1 MKKLIVC
8 SAILASVAAFAGSAG
23 AEGTDW
29 VVTAAAG
36 ESFTNSA
43 AIGNYARLVKRGAG
57 EVVLTAATTAF
68 TGDVL
73 VEEGTLAITDLK
85 AVGAKTPVTVESG
98 ATFYFKTP
106 HSTSQTLARFTT
118 HVVTI
123 SGHGVD
129 DKGAIRFLPPDGAG
143 YDDSLLG
150 VVNLAADAT
159 IECDYRWGVHG
170 SNSGKIN
177 LNGHTLRR
185 IWNNSARSGDQWMI
199 NNATVTGN
207 GGTIEANKGRITFQ
221 GNVKCSA
228 DTTFV
233 STNSSNYLLWGVSGV
248 IPSTFKFFPW
258 QYLYA
263 FSGTAASVN
272 HISGPVYLLN
282 HAGSVAGGEV
292 TVEVSNNNVL
302 HLDGPFTGEAG
313 TSSTTGTTYCRRGTG
328 RMFLNG
334 DVDMTRN
341 TYHWGGGLTAM
352 TSTASRVYGNGFIVN
367 EWSEVLVAG
376 GHTHIN
382 WIRLGNGAH
391 KGLFRQTG
399 GVLGVRGNTF
409 DGESNNSIGH
419 WVMTGGEAYVSNVF
433 YVAANAG
440 SFGGFRQTGG
450 LFKFGPNDIFHVGR
464 RGVAVYHQ
472 SGGTNITRVGGVGQT
487 ARFSMG
493 AEGGTSD
500 VTVSGA
506 GTLLD
511 TETLCFGG
519 KDYVSTNTFTLR
531 DGATLKATRLIRREN
546 ALAGTLACFNADGG
560 TIMPVFGHGWS
571 GIGAGA
577 ATFFS
582 RNPDHFTIWRKGL
595 TIDTSE
601 SSNESGGQPSGVA
614 ASAMPMAF
622 EAPTGNGVETVALPT
637 DAGFIATNYHGIARV
652 VFESATGYG
661 ATAYAEFDH
670 AAHKVTH
677 IVVTSRGCNYG
688 DDTKAYLEGPARG
701 TTRYACVLTLT
712 SNEGM
717 CGEFVKRGAQ
727 ALNLYATNTITGGI
741 AVEEGTLYAGTT
753 GVVPS
758 NSAVRVESGATLQF
772 ASTRPTFLSTFTG
785 AGSVTGCDIT
795 VTNAVRATCAELFAG
810 KHATF
815 AGNLTFA
822 PGATF
827 TITDPENLETY
838 KNHGSVTAFTAQTV
852 NGAPTLRIADGYAGS
867 TKWSLFKSG
876 AGSYNFGPV
885 IGTMLLL
892 K

>member
-1 MKKLIVC
+1 MKKLMVF
-8 SAILASVAAFAGSAG
+8 SAMMASLAAFAGSA
-23 AEGTDW
+23 EPDGTDF
-29 VVTAAAG
+29 VVTASAG
-36 ESFTNSA
+36 ESFTNSTT
-43 AIGNYARLVKRGAG
+43 IGNYARLVKRGAG

-68 TGDVL
+68 VGEVL
-73 VEEGTLAITDLK
+73 VEEGTLAITDLG

-106 HSTSQTLARFTT
+106 HSTSQTQARFTT

-123 SGHGVD
+123 SGDGVD

-221 GNVKCSA
+221 GGVNCSA

-233 STNSSNYLLWGVSGV
+233 STNSSNYLLWGVSGI
-248 IPSTFKFFPW
+248 IPSTFKFFPG

-352 TSTASRVYGNGFIVN
+352 TSTASRVYRNGFIIN

-409 DGESNNSIGH
+409 DGESNGSIGH
-419 WVMTGGEAYVSNVF
+419 WVMTGGEAYVSNSF
-433 YVAANAG
+433 YVAANTN

-450 LFKFGPNDIFHVGR
+450 LFKFGPSDALFVGR
-464 RGVAVYHQ
+464 AGTALYHQ
-472 SGGTNITRVGGVGQT
+472 SGGTNITRVAGVGQA
-487 ARFSMG
+487 ARFTMSPW
-493 AEGGTSD
+493 GGISD
-500 VTVSGA
+500 ATVSGE

-511 TETLCFGG
+511 TETLSLGG
-519 KDYVSTNTFTLR
+519 NGHLSTNTFTLR

-546 ALAGTLACFNADGG
+546 ALAGTLA
-560 TIMPVFGHGWS
+560 
-571 GIGAGA
+571 
-577 ATFFS
+577 
-582 RNPDHFTIWRKGL
+582 RNPDHFTIWGKGM

-601 SSNESGGQPSGVA
+601 SSNESGGQPSGLA
-614 ASAMPMAF
+614 ASYMPMAF
-622 EAPTGNGVETVALPT
+622 EAPTGKGVETVSLPT

-688 DDTKAYLEGPARG
+688 DDTKAYLENPTRSA
-701 TTRYACVLTLT
+701 RYACALTLT
-712 SNEGM
+712 SNEGQ
-717 CGEFVKRGAQ
+717 CGELVKRGAQ
-727 ALNLYATNTITGGI
+727 ILYLYATNTITGGI
-741 AVEEGTLYAGTT
+741 AVESGTLVAARDC
-753 GVVPS
+753 VVPS
-758 NSAVRVESGATLQF
+758 NTPVRVESGATLQF
-772 ASTRPTFLSTFTG
+772 SVNQPAFLSTFTG
-785 AGSVTGCDIT
+785 AGNVTGCDIT
-795 VTNAVRATCAELFAG
+795 VTNAVRATCAQLFAN

-815 AGNLTFA
+815 EKALTFA
-822 PGATF
+822 DGAVF
-827 TITDPENLETY
+827 EITDPENLETY
-838 KNHGSVTAFTAQTV
+838 KSHGSVRAFTAQTV
-852 NGAPTLRIADGYAGS
+852 NGTPTLRIPDAYTGS
-867 TKWSLFKSG
+867 TKWALFKTG

-885 IGTMLLL
+885 IGTMILL

>member
-1 MKKLIVC
+1 MKKHIFCLT
-8 SAILASVAAFAGSAG
+8 ILAGFAAFAGSA
-23 AEGTDW
+23 EPDGTDF

-68 TGDVL
+68 AGEVL
-73 VEEGTLAITDLK
+73 VEEGTLAITDLG

-123 SGHGVD
+123 SGDGVD

-170 SNSGKIN
+170 SNSGKLN

-199 NNATVTGN
+199 NNATVAGG

-248 IPSTFKFFPW
+248 IPSTFKFFPG

-313 TSSTTGTTYCRRGTG
+313 TSSTTGTTYSRKGTG

-341 TYHWGGGLTAM
+341 TYHWSGGLTAM
-352 TSTASRVYGNGFIVN
+352 TSTASRVYRNGFIVN

-376 GHTHIN
+376 GHTQIN
-382 WIRLGNGAH
+382 WIRIGNGSQR
-391 KGLFRQTG
+391 GLFRQTG

-409 DGESNNSIGH
+409 DGESKNSIGH
-419 WVMTGGEAYVSNVF
+419 WVMTGGEAYVSNSF
-433 YVAANAG
+433 YVAANTN

-450 LFKFGPNDIFHVGR
+450 LFKFGPSDALFVGR
-464 RGVAVYHQ
+464 AGTAVYHQ
-472 SGGTNITRVGGVGQT
+472 SGGTNITRVAGVGQT
-487 ARFSMG
+487 ARFTMSPW
-493 AEGGTSD
+493 GGISD
-500 VTVSGA
+500 ATVSGE

-511 TETLCFGG
+511 TETLSLGG
-519 KDYVSTNTFTLR
+519 NGHLSTNTFTLR

-571 GIGAGA
+571 GIGAGDA
-577 ATFFS
+577 RFYS

-614 ASAMPMAF
+614 ASYMPMAF
-622 EAPTGNGVETVALPT
+622 EAPTGKGVETVSLPT

-688 DDTKAYLEGPARG
+688 DDTRAYLENPTRSA
-701 TTRYACVLTLT
+701 RYACALTLT
-712 SNEGM
+712 SNEGQ
-717 CGEFVKRGAQ
+717 CGELVKRGAQ
-727 ALNLYATNTITGGI
+727 TLNLYATNTITGGI
-741 AVEEGTLYAGTT
+741 AVESGTLYAGTT

-772 ASTRPTFLSTFTG
+772 ASTRPTFLSTVTG

-795 VTNAVRATCAELFAG
+795 VTTAVRASCAELFANR
-810 KHATF
+810 HATF
-815 AGNLTFA
+815 GKALTFA
-822 PGATF
+822 DGAVF
-827 TITDPENLETY
+827 EITDPENLETY
-838 KNHGSVTAFTAQTV
+838 KNHGSVVAFTAASV
-852 NGAPTLRIADGYAGS
+852 NGTPTLRIPDAYTGS
-867 TKWSLFKSG
+867 TKWALFKSG

-885 IGTMLLL
+885 IGTLLLL

>member
-1 MKKLIVC
+1 MKKLMVF
-8 SAILASVAAFAGSAG
+8 SAMMASLAAFAGSA
-23 AEGTDW
+23 EPDGTDF
-29 VVTAAAG
+29 VVTASAG
-36 ESFTNSA
+36 ESFTNSTT
-43 AIGNYARLVKRGAG
+43 IGNYARLVKRGAG

-68 TGDVL
+68 VGEVL
-73 VEEGTLAITDLK
+73 VEEGTLAITDLG

-123 SGHGVD
+123 SGDGVD

-199 NNATVTGN
+199 NNATVAGG

-233 STNSSNYLLWGVSGV
+233 STNSSNYLLWGVSGI
-248 IPSTFKFFPW
+248 IPSTFKFFPG

-352 TSTASRVYGNGFIVN
+352 TSTATRVYRNGFIIN

-382 WIRLGNGAH
+382 WIRIGNGAH

-409 DGESNNSIGH
+409 DGESNGSIGH
-419 WVMTGGEAYVSNVF
+419 WVMTGGEAYVSNSF
-433 YVAANAG
+433 YVAANTN

-450 LFKFGPNDIFHVGR
+450 LFKFGPNDALFVGR
-464 RGVAVYHQ
+464 AGTAVYHQ
-472 SGGTNITRVGGVGQT
+472 SGGTNITRVAGVGQA
-487 ARFSMG
+487 ARFTMSPW
-493 AEGGTSD
+493 GGISD
-500 VTVSGA
+500 ATVSGE

-511 TETLCFGG
+511 TETLSLGG
-519 KDYVSTNTFTLR
+519 NGHLSTNTFTLR

-546 ALAGTLACFNADGG
+546 ALAGTLVCVNVDGG
-560 TIMPVFGHGWS
+560 IIMPVFGHGWS
-571 GIGAGA
+571 GIGANS
-577 ATFFS
+577 ATFYS
-582 RNPDHFTIWRKGL
+582 RNPDHFTIWGKGM

-601 SSNESGGQPSGVA
+601 SSNESGGQPSGLA
-614 ASAMPMAF
+614 ASYMPMAF
-622 EAPTGNGVETVALPT
+622 EAPTGKGVETVSLPT

-688 DDTKAYLEGPARG
+688 DDTKAYLENPTRSA
-701 TTRYACVLTLT
+701 RYACALTLT
-712 SNEGM
+712 SNEGQ
-717 CGEFVKRGAQ
+717 CGELVKRGAQ
-727 ALNLYATNTITGGI
+727 ILYLYATNTITGGI
-741 AVEEGTLYAGTT
+741 AVESGTLYAGTT

-758 NSAVRVESGATLQF
+758 NTPVRVESGATLQF
-772 ASTRPTFLSTFTG
+772 SVNQPAFLSTFTG
-785 AGSVTGCDIT
+785 AGNVTGCDIT
-795 VTNAVRATCAELFAG
+795 VTNAVRATCAQLFAN

-827 TITDPENLETY
+827 TITDPENLTAY
-838 KNHGSVTAFTAQTV
+838 AHSASATAFTAASV
-852 NGAPTLRIADGYAGS
+852 NGTPTLAFEGDAPQGV
-867 TKWSLFKSG
+867 KWSLFKKN
-876 AGSYNFGPV
+876 ATSYNFGPV

>member
-1 MKKLIVC
+1 MIPSC
-8 SAILASVAAFAGSAG
+8 SSLGKDRGQKTEDKGWNHYPLSFVLCLTSYVLQHMRK
-23 AEGTDW
+23 EPDGTDF
-29 VVTAAAG
+29 VVTADAG
-36 ESFTNSA
+36 ESYTNST

-68 TGDVL
+68 AGEVL
-73 VEEGTLAITDLK
+73 VEEGTLAITDLG

-123 SGHGVD
+123 SGDGVD
-129 DKGAIRFLPPDGAG
+129 DKGAIRFLPPDGVG

-233 STNSSNYLLWGVSGV
+233 STNSSNYLLWGVSGI
-248 IPSTFKFFPW
+248 IPSTFKFFPG

-352 TSTASRVYGNGFIVN
+352 TSTASRVYRNGFIIN

-382 WIRLGNGAH
+382 WIRIGNGAQ

-409 DGESNNSIGH
+409 DGESKNSIGH
-419 WVMTGGEAYVSNVF
+419 WVMTGGEAYVSNSF
-433 YVAANAG
+433 YVAANTN

-450 LFKFGPNDIFHVGR
+450 LFKFGPSDALFVGR
-464 RGVAVYHQ
+464 AGTAVYHQ
-472 SGGTNITRVGGVGQT
+472 SGGTNITRVAGVGQA
-487 ARFSMG
+487 ARFTMSPW
-493 AEGGTSD
+493 GGISD
-500 VTVSGA
+500 ATVSGE

-511 TETLCFGG
+511 TETLSLGG
-519 KDYVSTNTFTLR
+519 NGHLSTNTFTLR

-546 ALAGTLACFNADGG
+546 ALAGTLVCVNVDGG
-560 TIMPVFGHGWS
+560 IIMPVFGHGWS
-571 GIGAGA
+571 GIGANS
-577 ATFFS
+577 ATFYS
-582 RNPDHFTIWRKGL
+582 RNPDHFTIWGKGM

-601 SSNESGGQPSGVA
+601 SSNESGGQPSGLA
-614 ASAMPMAF
+614 ASYMPMAF
-622 EAPTGNGVETVALPT
+622 EAPTGKGVETVSLPT

-677 IVVTSRGCNYG
+677 IVVTSRGCDYS
-688 DDTKAYLEGPARG
+688 DDTKAYLESPDRLS
-701 TTRYACVLTLT
+701 RY
-712 SNEGM
+712 E
-717 CGEFVKRGAQ
+717 CG
-727 ALNLYATNTITGGI
+727 LS
-741 AVEEGTLYAGTT
+741 GTLYAGTT

-758 NSAVRVESGATLQF
+758 NTPVRVESGATLQF

-810 KHATF
+810 KHAKF
-815 AGNLTFA
+815 SGNLTFA

-838 KNHGSVTAFTAQTV
+838 AKSGSRIAFTAAAV
-852 NGAPTLRIADGYAGS
+852 NGTPTLRIPDNYTGP
-867 TKWSLFKSG
+867 TKWALFQKD
-876 AGSYNFGPV
+876 AGTYNFGPI
-885 IGTMLLL
+885 IGTMILL